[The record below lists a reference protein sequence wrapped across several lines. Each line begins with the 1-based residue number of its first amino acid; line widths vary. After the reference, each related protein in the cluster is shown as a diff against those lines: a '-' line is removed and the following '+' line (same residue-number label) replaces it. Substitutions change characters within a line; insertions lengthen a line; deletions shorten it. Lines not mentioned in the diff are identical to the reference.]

1 MPNARIDVDDI
12 YTLVASDLEQVESKL
27 LEKTA
32 LNFDF
37 VDIAIHHVIKGGGK
51 RFRPVLLLL
60 SAKACYEKIASSP
73 RDDSSASP
81 LSNNIHDLAAVIE
94 LIHVASLVH
103 DDVIDEADV
112 RRGKKSLNSKW
123 GNKVAVLVG
132 DYLHTKV
139 FSILIAQ
146 KAGDKI
152 MSTISDATMA
162 MCEGE
167 VIQAYR
173 QNDFDISTDDYLKI
187 VKLKTGALII
197 AACTIGA
204 LAVTDNQIVIDAM
217 VEYGI
222 NLGAAFQIVDDLL
235 DLVADEKVSGKQP
248 FNDLKEGK
256 LTLPMIYIRN
266 KCPEHDRRILKRIFL
281 SGSQSKADIDW
292 IERLVKKYDAEDYC
306 LRIAQEHADKAKV
319 ALGVLPD
326 SEWRLAMQKLADY
339 VVYRDR

>member
-1 MPNARIDVDDI
+1 MLNAKIDVDDI
-12 YTLVASDLEQVESKL
+12 YALVASDLEKVENKL

-32 LNFDF
+32 MNFGF
-37 VDIAIHHVIKGGGK
+37 VDIAIHHVIEGGGK

-60 SAKACYEKIASSP
+60 SAKACYDDASNPSLI
-73 RDDSSASP
+73 ST
-81 LSNNIHDLAAVIE
+81 IHDLAAVIE

-103 DDVIDEADV
+103 DDVIDEAHV
-112 RRGKKSLNSKW
+112 RRGRKSLNSKW

-132 DYLHTKV
+132 DYLHTRV

-152 MSTISDATMA
+152 MSIISDATMA

-167 VIQAYR
+167 VTQAYR
-173 QNDFDISTDDYLKI
+173 QNDFDISADDYLKI

-204 LAVTDNQIVIDAM
+204 LSVTDNRVMIDAM
-217 VEYGI
+217 VEYGT

-235 DLVADEKVSGKQP
+235 DLTANENVSGKQP
-248 FNDLKEGK
+248 FNDLREGK
-256 LTLPMIYIRN
+256 LTLPMIYIRDG
-266 KCPEHDRRILKRIFL
+266 CAEHERRILKRTFL
-281 SGSQSKADIDW
+281 SDNQSKADIEW
-292 IERLVKKYDAEDYC
+292 IERLVMKYDAEDYC
-306 LRIAQEHADKAKV
+306 LKIAQEFVDNAKV
-319 ALGVLPD
+319 ALGILQN
-326 SEWRLAMQKLADY
+326 SEWKVALQKLADY